1 MKISSY
7 NLATVKLIFFIFEF
21 IIQLF
26 WGENSV
32 SRRSKHNRC
41 NIHTT
46 FMNLNE
52 ENVINVVLDCI
63 KTLLVRYSYIDSI
76 EELFDF
82 LFILERI

>member
-1 MKISSY
+1 
-7 NLATVKLIFFIFEF
+7 
-21 IIQLF
+21 
-26 WGENSV
+26 
-32 SRRSKHNRC
+32 
-41 NIHTT
+41 
-46 FMNLNE
+46 MNLNE